1 MIYGGPIDAKFLC
14 FGLKRGN
21 AYQNCASLTINQYS
35 GKLWCLTIP
44 YMKVS
49 NLSWN
54 MGCIG
59 VITLSEVFAPLPFLP
74 SLQTKL
80 YECKPFSFSGM
91 VKWPIKITS
100 CFVMLLVCCDL

>member
-1 MIYGGPIDAKFLC
+1 MLSFYA

-21 AYQNCASLTINQYS
+21 AYQNCASLMINQYT

-59 VITLSEVFAPLPFLP
+59 GDTLSEVFAPLPFLP

-80 YECKPFSFSGM
+80 YECKPFPTLAWLSDPSRLQA
-91 VKWPIKITS
+91 V
-100 CFVMLLVCCDL
+100 LLCYLSVVIYEKFL